1 MKVGDLV
8 IMPGSCYRDN
18 GRSIDEGP
26 SVGVVVKM
34 PFVGP
39 NGEKQQT
46 PRVGVYWGD
55 GEGHVDWEPMNW
67 LKVVSEAR

>member
-8 IMPGSCYRDN
+8 MMPGSIYQD
-18 GRSIDEGP
+18 GDEGP
-26 SVGVVVKM
+26 SVGVVAKM

-46 PRVGVYWGD
+46 PRVGVIWSD
-55 GEGHVDWEPMNW
+55 GGGVMDWEPMLW
-67 LKVVSEAR
+67 LKVVSKAS

>member
-8 IMPGSCYRDN
+8 IMPDSLHGHYDPPA
-18 GRSIDEGP
+18 I
-26 SVGVVVKM
+26 GVVVKM

-46 PRVGVYWGD
+46 PRVGIYWMDGD
-55 GEGHVDWEPMNW
+55 GHVDWEPMSW
-67 LKVVSEAR
+67 LEVVSENR